1 MDLQN
6 WKMRLT
12 KLFGLMDQNNPII
25 EDQLSLEYKGPAT
38 ETGRMDAYD
47 AASSITAFS
56 DFLAI
61 VSRTVVGQKAE
72 VKTEIQAFR
81 NESFDID
88 FAVTIGGIYVSLTAS
103 GTSPGHIFS
112 LFKLA
117 LAAWKHLG
125 GFPPKSITYNNDG
138 TVNIEN
144 HSGETNHYYGDVYNI
159 ISRPDAG
166 KSVERFV
173 KRPLE
178 SGLDKMVL
186 KSKSSEEPI
195 VVDSQDAK
203 SFIPLESPEEPV
215 VNEVKMSLNIEAPAF
230 KEGNKWKFNDGDNS
244 FYAEMADEAFLQ
256 GVDENRE
263 RFGKGD
269 TLVVRMRFE
278 QVGSGASLRTEKTII
293 EVLEHREIPK
303 QEDLF

>member
-1 MDLQN
+1 MDKN
-6 WKMRLT
+6 KS
-12 KLFGLMDQNNPII
+12 II

-47 AASSITAFS
+47 AASAIMAFS

-61 VSRTVVGQKAE
+61 VSKTAVGQKAE

-88 FAVTIGGIYVSLTAS
+88 FAVSIGGIYISLTAT
-103 GTSPGHIFS
+103 GTSPAHIFS
-112 LFKLA
+112 LFKFA

-125 GFPPKSITYNNDG
+125 GFPPKSITYNNDE
-138 TVNIEN
+138 TVTIEN
-144 HSGETNHYYGDVYNI
+144 HYGDSNHYHGDVYNI
-159 ISRPDAG
+159 IANPKAG
-166 KSVERFV
+166 KSVERFI

-178 SGLDKMVL
+178 SDLDEMIL

-195 VVDSQDAK
+195 IVSSQDAK
-203 SFIPLESPEEPV
+203 SFVALESPEEPV
-215 VNEVKMSLNIEAPAF
+215 VNEVNMSLNIEAPAF
-230 KEGNKWKFNDGDNS
+230 KEGNKWKFNDGGTS

-256 GVDENRE
+256 RVNENRE

-269 TLVVRMRFE
+269 TLSVRMKFE
-278 QVGSGASLRTEKTII
+278 QMGSGVTLRTEKTII
-293 EVLEHREIPK
+293 EVLDHQEATK
-303 QEDLF
+303 QDGLF